1 MPYIETGT
9 VRIEYEALGDP
20 LNSPLLLVMGLG
32 MQMIAWPQSFCEA
45 LVAKGFYV
53 IRFDN
58 RDVGLSTHF
67 HDASTPNLL
76 WGAAKFIMGIPLQSA
91 YSLNDMADD
100 TQQLLKALNIPRA
113 HIVGASMGGMIA
125 QQLAARAPE
134 MVLSLVSIMSTT
146 GRRSL
151 PGPTAAA
158 RRALMIKPAK
168 RGDVEGAVTRM
179 LSVLAAIGS
188 PTRDAAGLPLYG
200 ATEADLQVEATVRR
214 QFALA
219 HTQRDYYPPGSA
231 RQIFAIAAA
240 GDRRADIAR
249 IVAPTLVIHGALD
262 PLVPV
267 AAGRD
272 TANTI
277 PGAKL
282 QVVESMGHDL
292 PSRLYPLLVD
302 AIAGHCSGIADRLKT
317 A

>member
-1 MPYIETGT
+1 
-9 VRIEYEALGDP
+9 
-20 LNSPLLLVMGLG
+20 
-32 MQMIAWPQSFCEA
+32 MIAWPQPFCDA

-67 HDASTPNLL
+67 HEAEHQNML
-76 WGAAKFIMGIPLQSA
+76 WGAAKFMLGLPIKSA

-100 TQQLLKALNIPRA
+100 THQLLKALNIPRA
-113 HIVGASMGGMIA
+113 HVVGASMGGMIA

-134 MVLSLVSIMSTT
+134 AVLSLVSIMSTT

-151 PGPTAAA
+151 PGPTSAA

-179 LSVLAAIGS
+179 LGVLAAIGS
-188 PTRDAAGLPLYG
+188 PIRDAAGKPLHG
-200 ATEADLQVEATVRR
+200 ATEADLQAEAAVRR

-249 IVAPTLVIHGALD
+249 IKAPTLVIHGALD

-272 TANTI
+272 TAATI
-277 PGAKL
+277 PNAKL
-282 QVVESMGHDL
+282 KIIEGMGHDL
-292 PSRLYPLLVD
+292 PPRLFSQLAD
-302 AIAGHCSGIADRLKT
+302 AIGLHCLNKQ
-317 A
+317 

>member
-1 MPYIETGT
+1 MPHIETDK
-9 VRIEYEALGDP
+9 VRLEYETFGDP
-20 LNSPLLLVMGLG
+20 LNPPLLLVMGLG
-32 MQMIAWPQSFCEA
+32 MQMIAWPQPFCDA

-67 HDASTPNLL
+67 HDAGTPNIL
-76 WGAAKFIMGIPLQSA
+76 WGAAKFMMGIPLKSA

-113 HIVGASMGGMIA
+113 HVVGASMGGMIA

-134 MVLSLVSIMSTT
+134 MVQSLVSIMSTT

-151 PGPTAAA
+151 PGPTRAA

-168 RGDVEGAVTRM
+168 RGDTEAAVARV
-179 LSVLAAIGS
+179 LNVLAAIGS
-188 PTRDAAGLPLYG
+188 PTRDAAGLPLHG
-200 ATEADLQVEATVRR
+200 ATETDLQAEAAVRR

-249 IVAPTLVIHGALD
+249 ITAPTLVIHGALD

-272 TANTI
+272 TASTI
-277 PGAKL
+277 PNAKL
-282 QVVESMGHDL
+282 QVVEGMGHDL

-302 AIAGHCSGIADRLKT
+302 AIAGHCLGSIDELKMP
-317 A
+317 